1 MAPLSGPFDKTG
13 TWGGVM
19 GGIGEKDMPLKNRIG
34 SYYLILEFFRI
45 HSGIKSEFKKLNSLL
60 RERVC
65 IKIILPFPDNS

>member
-34 SYYLILEFFRI
+34 S
-45 HSGIKSEFKKLNSLL
+45 FKKVISMNYFAF
-60 RERVC
+60 
-65 IKIILPFPDNS
+65 FPI